1 MAELTREVKEL
12 RKELLASKLD
22 KKQVEV
28 QMKDLKDA
36 LELGGNLR
44 QGYVDSQEHMAVA
57 RRGLINMMEDMNEIP
72 IDDVKR
78 DLDRL
83 NGHLDQIFHECSIR
97 EDDPDFKSTAD
108 GLKNMAA
115 NMNKINLIMLRSELE
130 NLQALL
136 EDTSEWRSPNF
147 FALAYYLQHEEES
160 KVGEMENEFRNS
172 FLERYLEEHLME
184 SLAMEANYAGC
195 GEKLAGLA
203 RLYTSGHLDREYR
216 RMLYEKIRA
225 LTAFYGVSTDY
236 HRKLREWEEQTRGTQ
251 LSLF

>member
-1 MAELTREVKEL
+1 MKE
-12 RKELLASKLD
+12 
-22 KKQVEV
+22 
-28 QMKDLKDA
+28 LKDA

-72 IDDVKR
+72 IEDVKR

-115 NMNKINLIMLRSELE
+115 NMDKINLIMLRSELE

-147 FALAYYLQHEEES
+147 LHSHIIYSMRKRAKS
-160 KVGEMENEFRNS
+160 
-172 FLERYLEEHLME
+172 ERWKM
-184 SLAMEANYAGC
+184 SSA
-195 GEKLAGLA
+195 
-203 RLYTSGHLDREYR
+203 
-216 RMLYEKIRA
+216 
-225 LTAFYGVSTDY
+225 TAF
-236 HRKLREWEEQTRGTQ
+236 
-251 LSLF
+251 

>member
-1 MAELTREVKEL
+1 MFVGCGRGEDRHDFRREDRGTETCGGTDARGKEL

-72 IDDVKR
+72 IEDVKR

-115 NMNKINLIMLRSELE
+115 NMDKINLIMLRSELE

-147 FALAYYLQHEEES
+147 FCTRILS
-160 KVGEMENEFRNS
+160 
-172 FLERYLEEHLME
+172 
-184 SLAMEANYAGC
+184 
-195 GEKLAGLA
+195 
-203 RLYTSGHLDREYR
+203 
-216 RMLYEKIRA
+216 
-225 LTAFYGVSTDY
+225 TA
-236 HRKLREWEEQTRGTQ
+236 
-251 LSLF
+251 

>member
-1 MAELTREVKEL
+1 MIFGEKTEEQKRVAELTREVKEL
-12 RKELLASKLD
+12 RKELLASKLT
-22 KKQVEV
+22 KT
-28 QMKDLKDA
+28 
-36 LELGGNLR
+36 GGSPDER
-44 QGYVDSQEHMAVA
+44 FKGRIRTWWKPASGYVDSQEHMAVA

-72 IDDVKR
+72 IEDVKR

-115 NMNKINLIMLRSELE
+115 NMDKINLIMLRSELE

-172 FLERYLEEHLME
+172 F
-184 SLAMEANYAGC
+184 
-195 GEKLAGLA
+195 
-203 RLYTSGHLDREYR
+203 
-216 RMLYEKIRA
+216 
-225 LTAFYGVSTDY
+225 
-236 HRKLREWEEQTRGTQ
+236 
-251 LSLF
+251 

>member
-28 QMKDLKDA
+28 QMKELKDA

-108 GLKNMAA
+108 GLEKYGGKYGQDQSDHAAERVGKSAGIAGGYIGMAVA
-115 NMNKINLIMLRSELE
+115 K
-130 NLQALL
+130 
-136 EDTSEWRSPNF
+136 F
-147 FALAYYLQHEEES
+147 FCTRILS
-160 KVGEMENEFRNS
+160 
-172 FLERYLEEHLME
+172 
-184 SLAMEANYAGC
+184 
-195 GEKLAGLA
+195 
-203 RLYTSGHLDREYR
+203 
-216 RMLYEKIRA
+216 
-225 LTAFYGVSTDY
+225 TA
-236 HRKLREWEEQTRGTQ
+236 
-251 LSLF
+251 

>member
-1 MAELTREVKEL
+1 MKE
-12 RKELLASKLD
+12 
-22 KKQVEV
+22 
-28 QMKDLKDA
+28 LKDA

-115 NMNKINLIMLRSELE
+115 NMDKINLIIFAERVGKSAGIAGGYIGM
-130 NLQALL
+130 AVAK
-136 EDTSEWRSPNF
+136 F
-147 FALAYYLQHEEES
+147 FCTRILS
-160 KVGEMENEFRNS
+160 
-172 FLERYLEEHLME
+172 
-184 SLAMEANYAGC
+184 
-195 GEKLAGLA
+195 
-203 RLYTSGHLDREYR
+203 
-216 RMLYEKIRA
+216 
-225 LTAFYGVSTDY
+225 TA
-236 HRKLREWEEQTRGTQ
+236 
-251 LSLF
+251 

>member
-1 MAELTREVKEL
+1 MIFGEKTEEQKRVAELTREVKEL

-72 IDDVKR
+72 IEDVKR

-115 NMNKINLIMLRSELE
+115 NMDKINLIMLRSELE

-147 FALAYYLQHEEES
+147 FCTCILS
-160 KVGEMENEFRNS
+160 
-172 FLERYLEEHLME
+172 
-184 SLAMEANYAGC
+184 
-195 GEKLAGLA
+195 
-203 RLYTSGHLDREYR
+203 
-216 RMLYEKIRA
+216 
-225 LTAFYGVSTDY
+225 TA
-236 HRKLREWEEQTRGTQ
+236 
-251 LSLF
+251 

>member
-1 MAELTREVKEL
+1 MIFGEKTEEQKRVAELTREVKEL

-28 QMKDLKDA
+28 QMKELKDA

-115 NMNKINLIMLRSELE
+115 NMDKINLIMLRSELE
-130 NLQALL
+130 ICRHCWRIHRNGGRQIFLHSHIIYSMRKRAK
-136 EDTSEWRSPNF
+136 SERWKMSS
-147 FALAYYLQHEEES
+147 A
-160 KVGEMENEFRNS
+160 
-172 FLERYLEEHLME
+172 
-184 SLAMEANYAGC
+184 
-195 GEKLAGLA
+195 
-203 RLYTSGHLDREYR
+203 
-216 RMLYEKIRA
+216 
-225 LTAFYGVSTDY
+225 TAF
-236 HRKLREWEEQTRGTQ
+236 
-251 LSLF
+251 

>member
-1 MAELTREVKEL
+1 MIFGEKTEEQKRVAELTREVKEL

-72 IDDVKR
+72 IEDVKR

-97 EDDPDFKSTAD
+97 EDDP
-108 GLKNMAA
+108 
-115 NMNKINLIMLRSELE
+115 
-130 NLQALL
+130 
-136 EDTSEWRSPNF
+136 EWRSPNF

-195 GEKLAGLA
+195 GEKLEHMIQHYIYA
-203 RLYTSGHLDREYR
+203 
-216 RMLYEKIRA
+216 
-225 LTAFYGVSTDY
+225 
-236 HRKLREWEEQTRGTQ
+236 
-251 LSLF
+251 

>member
-1 MAELTREVKEL
+1 MIFGEKTEEQKRVAELTREVKEL

-72 IDDVKR
+72 IEDVKR

-115 NMNKINLIMLRSELE
+115 NMDKINLIMLRSELE

-136 EDTSEWRSPNF
+136 
-147 FALAYYLQHEEES
+147 EES

-195 GEKLAGLA
+195 GEKLEHMIQHYIYA
-203 RLYTSGHLDREYR
+203 
-216 RMLYEKIRA
+216 
-225 LTAFYGVSTDY
+225 
-236 HRKLREWEEQTRGTQ
+236 
-251 LSLF
+251 

>member
-1 MAELTREVKEL
+1 
-12 RKELLASKLD
+12 
-22 KKQVEV
+22 
-28 QMKDLKDA
+28 MKDLKDA

-72 IDDVKR
+72 IEDVKR

-83 NGHLDQIFHECSIR
+83 NGHLDQIFHECKDP

-115 NMNKINLIMLRSELE
+115 NMDKINLIIFAERVGKSAGIAGRYIGM
-130 NLQALL
+130 AVAK
-136 EDTSEWRSPNF
+136 F

-172 FLERYLEEHLME
+172 F
-184 SLAMEANYAGC
+184 
-195 GEKLAGLA
+195 
-203 RLYTSGHLDREYR
+203 
-216 RMLYEKIRA
+216 
-225 LTAFYGVSTDY
+225 
-236 HRKLREWEEQTRGTQ
+236 
-251 LSLF
+251 

>member
-1 MAELTREVKEL
+1 
-12 RKELLASKLD
+12 
-22 KKQVEV
+22 
-28 QMKDLKDA
+28 
-36 LELGGNLR
+36 
-44 QGYVDSQEHMAVA
+44 MAVA

-72 IDDVKR
+72 IGDVKR

-115 NMNKINLIMLRSELE
+115 NMDKINLIMLRSELE

-195 GEKLAGLA
+195 GEKL
-203 RLYTSGHLDREYR
+203 
-216 RMLYEKIRA
+216 
-225 LTAFYGVSTDY
+225 
-236 HRKLREWEEQTRGTQ
+236 EQMIQ
-251 LSLF
+251 HYIYA

>member
-1 MAELTREVKEL
+1 MIFGEKTEEQKRVAELTREVKEL

-72 IDDVKR
+72 IEDVKR

-115 NMNKINLIMLRSELE
+115 NAAERVGKSAGIAGGYIGMAVAK
-130 NLQALL
+130 
-136 EDTSEWRSPNF
+136 F
-147 FALAYYLQHEEES
+147 FCTRILS
-160 KVGEMENEFRNS
+160 
-172 FLERYLEEHLME
+172 
-184 SLAMEANYAGC
+184 
-195 GEKLAGLA
+195 
-203 RLYTSGHLDREYR
+203 
-216 RMLYEKIRA
+216 
-225 LTAFYGVSTDY
+225 TA
-236 HRKLREWEEQTRGTQ
+236 
-251 LSLF
+251 

>member
-1 MAELTREVKEL
+1 MIFGEKTEEQKRVAELTREVKEL

-72 IDDVKR
+72 IEDVKR

-108 GLKNMAA
+108 GLKNMANDQHTA
-115 NMNKINLIMLRSELE
+115 AKIGFFDSEILIIAVFIVINNQFIVAVKFINIL
-130 NLQALL
+130 
-136 EDTSEWRSPNF
+136 
-147 FALAYYLQHEEES
+147 
-160 KVGEMENEFRNS
+160 
-172 FLERYLEEHLME
+172 
-184 SLAMEANYAGC
+184 
-195 GEKLAGLA
+195 
-203 RLYTSGHLDREYR
+203 
-216 RMLYEKIRA
+216 I
-225 LTAFYGVSTDY
+225 
-236 HRKLREWEEQTRGTQ
+236 
-251 LSLF
+251 

>member
-1 MAELTREVKEL
+1 MIFGEKTEEQKRVAELTREVKEL

-72 IDDVKR
+72 IEDVKR

-115 NMNKINLIMLRSELE
+115 NMDKINLIMLRSELE

-147 FALAYYLQHEEES
+147 FALAYYLPIADADPAPQQPQETTTKAETTTTQATQAKKDTGKKS
-160 KVGEMENEFRNS
+160 PATGS
-172 FLERYLEEHLME
+172 TGIAAA
-184 SLAMEANYAGC
+184 S
-195 GEKLAGLA
+195 
-203 RLYTSGHLDREYR
+203 
-216 RMLYEKIRA
+216 
-225 LTAFYGVSTDY
+225 LTAAGAAAFVILFA
-236 HRKLREWEEQTRGTQ
+236 RKKHEA
-251 LSLF
+251 

>member
-1 MAELTREVKEL
+1 M
-12 RKELLASKLD
+12 RKAAIACFAVLDYTKQRILVECSQVVEEEKTDMIFGEKTEEQKRVASKLD

-72 IDDVKR
+72 IEDVKR

-115 NMNKINLIMLRSELE
+115 NMDKINLIMLRSELE

-195 GEKLAGLA
+195 GEKLEHMIQHYIYA
-203 RLYTSGHLDREYR
+203 
-216 RMLYEKIRA
+216 
-225 LTAFYGVSTDY
+225 
-236 HRKLREWEEQTRGTQ
+236 
-251 LSLF
+251 